1 MSGREAGATSDARP
15 GAVSDAVS
23 GAVSGRERMGA
34 AVRTPRLV
42 LRRPTTADAAFHH
55 ALHSDPAV
63 YAHSPSAREPDPEA
77 NARVLQGWIDHWDQE
92 GFGYWVAE
100 LASPGG
106 EGPPVG
112 FVGVRRDG
120 DALNLYYRFAPPGAR
135 GSVADTD
142 PAATRGLGR
151 EAARAAVAW
160 ATQWLPQVRVQ
171 AVCKQTN
178 APAIATA
185 LSAGLLPD
193 GAQDAGDGS
202 MFGRWVSPRFEV
214 TGGAPGVAGSG
225 PADAAGADGPVELCE
240 EEVAELLD
248 VWERVVRTGG
258 SVGFRQ
264 DAPRSAIAATL
275 ERQLAATRAGEQIL
289 VRMRAPDG
297 RLLGFA
303 WWVRGP
309 RPLFAHVL
317 ELSRLMVDPAQRGDN
332 LGSLLLARLHAVA
345 RAEPGVVLLH
355 AEYRAGAGL
364 GRVYAAHG
372 YAEVGRHPGMIQPQ
386 DGVFVDGVSVLRRLD
401 GDPLPGGPFGVR
413 GPQ

>member
-1 MSGREAGATSDARP
+1 MDQTRMSGREAGATSDARP
-15 GAVSDAVS
+15 GAVSD
-23 GAVSGRERMGA
+23 AVSGRERMGA

-178 APAIATA
+178 APAVATA

-248 VWERVVRTGG
+248 VWERVVRTGDRSASGRTRRGRRSRRRWSVSSPRRGRG
-258 SVGFRQ
+258 SRSSSGCVLPTGGSWGSPGGCAGRGRFSPTSWSCRGSWSIRRSGATISGRCCSP
-264 DAPRSAIAATL
+264 DSTPSRVPSRAWCCCTPNTGPERGSGASTPRTGMPRS
-275 ERQLAATRAGEQIL
+275 GG
-289 VRMRAPDG
+289 MRG
-297 RLLGFA
+297 
-303 WWVRGP
+303 
-309 RPLFAHVL
+309 
-317 ELSRLMVDPAQRGDN
+317 
-332 LGSLLLARLHAVA
+332 
-345 RAEPGVVLLH
+345 
-355 AEYRAGAGL
+355 
-364 GRVYAAHG
+364 
-372 YAEVGRHPGMIQPQ
+372 
-386 DGVFVDGVSVLRRLD
+386 
-401 GDPLPGGPFGVR
+401 
-413 GPQ
+413 

>member
-15 GAVSDAVS
+15 GAVSD
-23 GAVSGRERMGA
+23 AVSGRERMGA

-178 APAIATA
+178 APAVATA

-309 RPLFAHVL
+309 RPL
-317 ELSRLMVDPAQRGDN
+317 RPRPG
-332 LGSLLLARLHAVA
+332 AV
-345 RAEPGVVLLH
+345 
-355 AEYRAGAGL
+355 
-364 GRVYAAHG
+364 AAHG
-372 YAEVGRHPGMIQPQ
+372 RSGAAGRQSRVAAARPTPRRRACRAGRGAAARRIPGRS
-386 DGVFVDGVSVLRRLD
+386 GARALLRRARVCRGRAAC
-401 GDPLPGGPFGVR
+401 GDDPAAGRGVR
-413 GPQ
+413 RRGVGAAATRR